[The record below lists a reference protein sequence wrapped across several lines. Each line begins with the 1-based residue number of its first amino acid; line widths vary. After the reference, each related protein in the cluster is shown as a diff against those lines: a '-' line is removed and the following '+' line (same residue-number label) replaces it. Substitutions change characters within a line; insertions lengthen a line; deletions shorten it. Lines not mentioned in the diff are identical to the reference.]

1 MTQGRNVTAEKHGC
15 IKVRKN
21 GRTKKKKKETCN
33 LYYNVTLLQNE
44 SINDVAR
51 FATHIKP
58 VLKQIRFLAGLMWVV
73 KTRNIRY
80 SIRFAAM
87 VQDKSHVFLLP
98 VFPPNDGDSDDDDE
112 NE

>member
-1 MTQGRNVTAEKHGC
+1 MVG
-15 IKVRKN
+15 
-21 GRTKKKKKETCN
+21 
-33 LYYNVTLLQNE
+33 
-44 SINDVAR
+44 
-51 FATHIKP
+51 
-58 VLKQIRFLAGLMWVV
+58 

-98 VFPPNDGDSDDDDE
+98 VFSPNDGNSDDDDE

>member
-58 VLKQIRFLAGLMWVV
+58 VLKQIRFVAGLMWVV
-73 KTRNIRY
+73 KRATSLFNSFRSNGARQVACFFVA
-80 SIRFAAM
+80 RFSA
-87 VQDKSHVFLLP
+87 K
-98 VFPPNDGDSDDDDE
+98 
-112 NE
+112 

>member
-1 MTQGRNVTAEKHGC
+1 MGG
-15 IKVRKN
+15 
-21 GRTKKKKKETCN
+21 
-33 LYYNVTLLQNE
+33 
-44 SINDVAR
+44 
-51 FATHIKP
+51 
-58 VLKQIRFLAGLMWVV
+58 

-87 VQDKSHVFLLP
+87 MQGKSHVLLLP

>member
-1 MTQGRNVTAEKHGC
+1 MLRVLPPTSTC
-15 IKVRKN
+15 L
-21 GRTKKKKKETCN
+21 ETN
-33 LYYNVTLLQNE
+33 QVF
-44 SINDVAR
+44 SRFDV
-51 FATHIKP
+51 
-58 VLKQIRFLAGLMWVV
+58 GG

-98 VFPPNDGDSDDDDE
+98 VFPPNDGNSDDDDE

>member
-1 MTQGRNVTAEKHGC
+1 MGG
-15 IKVRKN
+15 
-21 GRTKKKKKETCN
+21 
-33 LYYNVTLLQNE
+33 
-44 SINDVAR
+44 
-51 FATHIKP
+51 
-58 VLKQIRFLAGLMWVV
+58 

-87 VQDKSHVFLLP
+87 VHDKSHVFLLP